1 LGNPVKRRVLF
12 VSACAGILMFG
23 IVLAILGTIFG
34 IPEMRE
40 RLHIDLAQQGNLF
53 LLLYLGIFAAS
64 VVIGPAID
72 HIGNKA
78 TLMVS
83 SALVGVAMVLFGIA
97 HTLTFASLAAIL
109 LGLGGGGLNTSTNV
123 LVSDL
128 YGENRGPMLNLLGI
142 FFGIG
147 ALCIPLLAASIE
159 GRFSIPQLLFF
170 CAALSGLCAGAY
182 TSLRFPSPIGAQQ
195 GFSLR
200 ATLGVAKYPG
210 VMLIAL
216 LLFFESGNEACIG
229 GWTSTYANASGFSA
243 RTATLI
249 LAGYWA
255 ALMISRI
262 LVASVFRRVSK
273 TVLVLASGVLSLAGC
288 GLLLSGHSLLT
299 FSLGVAVIGLTYGP
313 IFPTALAIAGD
324 RYANTGTVFG
334 LLFSIALIGG
344 MALPWTVGQTSQHF
358 SVRSGMLVPLIG
370 AVGICVLAVLI
381 KARETDKVIE
391 PTASSSA
398 SPGGI

>member
-1 LGNPVKRRVLF
+1 MSDGVKRRVLF
-12 VSACAGILMFG
+12 MSACAGILMFG
-23 IVLAILGTIFG
+23 IVLAILGTVFG
-34 IPEMRE
+34 LPEMRE

-53 LLLYLGIFAAS
+53 LLLYLGIFVAS
-64 VVIGPAID
+64 FVVGPVID

-78 TLMVS
+78 TLFFS
-83 SALVGVAMVLFGIA
+83 SALVAAAMVLFASA
-97 HTLTFASLAAIL
+97 HTLTIAALAAVL
-109 LGLGGGGLNTSTNV
+109 LGIGGGGLNTSTNV

-128 YGENRGPMLNLLGI
+128 YGESRGPMLNLLGI

-159 GRFSIPQLLFF
+159 GQFTIPQLLLF
-170 CAALSGLCAGAY
+170 CAALSAVCAVAY
-182 TSLRFPSPIGAQQ
+182 ALLRFPAPVGSQQ

-210 VMLIAL
+210 VMLLAI

-229 GWTSTYANASGFSA
+229 GWTSTYANASGFSP

-255 ALMISRI
+255 ALMLSRI
-262 LVASVFRRVSK
+262 LVASVFRAASK
-273 TVLVLASGVLSLAGC
+273 TSLVLASGLLSIIGC
-288 GLLLSGHSLLT
+288 ALLLSGHSLLT

-324 RYANTGTVFG
+324 RYTNTGTVFG
-334 LLFSIALIGG
+334 LLFSVALIGG
-344 MALPWTVGQTSQHF
+344 MAMPWSVGQVSQSL
-358 SVRSGMLVPLIG
+358 SVRTGMVIPLFG
-370 AVGICVLAVLI
+370 AVGICILSALI
-381 KARETDKVIE
+381 KARVNEAVAVNT
-391 PTASSSA
+391 TSTA
-398 SPGGI
+398 SPGGL